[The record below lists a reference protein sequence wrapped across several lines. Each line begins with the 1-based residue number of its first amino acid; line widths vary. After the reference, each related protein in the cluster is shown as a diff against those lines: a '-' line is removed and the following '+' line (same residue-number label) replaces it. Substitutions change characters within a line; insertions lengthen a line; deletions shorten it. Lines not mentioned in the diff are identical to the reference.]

1 MCRAIAE
8 DRSKAFDF
16 TLKRNMVAVITN
28 GTAVLGLGDIGAAAG
43 MPVMEGKSMLFKEFG
58 DVDSYPICIDSKDPE
73 VLIKTIAAI
82 APAWGGINL
91 EDIAAPVCFEVEDR
105 LKEMLDIP
113 VFHDDQHGTAIVVL
127 AALLNSLKMTGEKI
141 EDLKV
146 VVSRRRRLGRRLLE
160 DPDERRRQE
169 HHRLRLEGRDLQGPH
184 REHELHEGL
193 VRREHQPGGHPGR
206 PDRGRSRAPTS
217 SSASPGPGTFSVE
230 QLKTMA
236 KDPIVFAMA
245 NPTPEIMPEL
255 AAPYVRV
262 MATGR
267 SDYPNQINNVLAFPG
282 IFKGALACRAT
293 QISEGMKVAAAE
305 AIADCISDDE
315 LNEDY
320 IIPSV
325 FNRNVAPTRG
335 REGHRGRAGGGP
347 RPPASRRWARTRTRC
362 SPGAPGAEGS
372 EPVSYDDDGERPLDP
387 TTGWVREHLHR
398 YVATDGENGHEWRG
412 VPTLLLT
419 TRGRRSG
426 NLRRTPLIYGRAART
441 TSSSPRGAAG
451 PTHPGWYL
459 NLTAEPEVTIQVLA
473 DEMPARART
482 AEGDERERLWGEMAG
497 IWPAYDEYQAKTER
511 HIPVVVLETAGS

>member
-1 MCRAIAE
+1 MESAQPGLLGALTTAIGEVGGDIGAIDLVGAGHSEVVREIVVNASDQEHADAIVAAAGAVEGVTVLSAADRTFRMHQGGKIEMTSRVPLETRDDLSTAYMPGVARVCKAIAE
-8 DRSKAFDF
+8 DRSRAFDF

-73 VLIKTIAAI
+73 VLIRTITAI

-105 LKEMLDIP
+105 LKETLDIP

-127 AALLNSLKMTGEKI
+127 AALLNALKITGEKI
-141 EDLKV
+141 ENLKV
-146 VVSRRRRLGRRLLE
+146 VCSGVGASGVACSKILMNAGVQNIIGCDSKGAIYKGRTENMNFMKDWYAENTNPEGVRGGLTEAVRGANLFLGL
-160 DPDERRRQE
+160 
-169 HHRLRLEGRDLQGPH
+169 
-184 REHELHEGL
+184 
-193 VRREHQPGGHPGR
+193 
-206 PDRGRSRAPTS
+206 S
-217 SSASPGPGTFSVE
+217 GPGTFSVE
-230 QLKTMA
+230 QLQTMA
-236 KDPIVFAMA
+236 TDPIVFAMA

-305 AIADCISDDE
+305 AIAACITDDE

-325 FNRNVAPTRG
+325 FNRNVAPAVAAKVI
-335 REGHRGRAGGGP
+335 EVAQ
-347 RPPASRRWARTRTRC
+347 
-362 SPGAPGAEGS
+362 AEGLARRV
-372 EPVSYDDDGERPLDP
+372 PVLGEDP
-387 TTGWVREHLHR
+387 
-398 YVATDGENGHEWRG
+398 HE
-412 VPTLLLT
+412 L
-419 TRGRRSG
+419 
-426 NLRRTPLIYGRAART
+426 
-441 TSSSPRGAAG
+441 
-451 PTHPGWYL
+451 
-459 NLTAEPEVTIQVLA
+459 
-473 DEMPARART
+473 
-482 AEGDERERLWGEMAG
+482 
-497 IWPAYDEYQAKTER
+497 
-511 HIPVVVLETAGS
+511 